1 MNSASFRYGFMLSLR
16 LHAFWLQ
23 SGPAADMNQTHFFK
37 NLGMMGGLLMIA
49 SYGAGRWA
57 LDARTAAAVKEWTLA
72 S

>member
-1 MNSASFRYGFMLSLR
+1 MLSLR